1 MALIAMPVP
10 AASSALEQHVGDAL
24 QFARAFGQ
32 QASFT
37 VRFVSQDKKNGE
49 KLRSMSAE
57 ELTSQ
62 APDLIRKSHEEK
74 KHLFLRPHSLI
85 L

>member
-1 MALIAMPVP
+1 MAQVGMPVA

-62 APDLIRKSHEEK
+62 DFRTSALGLAGPRTPQI
-74 KHLFLRPHSLI
+74 
-85 L
+85 

>member
-1 MALIAMPVP
+1 MAQVAMPAAV
-10 AASSALEQHVGDAL
+10 ASSALEQHVRDAL

-49 KLRSMSAE
+49 KQ
-57 ELTSQ
+57 TT
-62 APDLIRKSHEEK
+62 EK
-74 KHLFLRPHSLI
+74 PEKQI
-85 L
+85 LEKD